1 MGCLEITGLN
11 GTARRPPPGD
21 TARQGA
27 TGFPLT
33 AFHEATQPDSI
44 HSGIP
49 TRCVMCIYTYYNVNH
64 VPPHCC
70 HGSQKPW
77 AGRICDEQ
85 RCGRQNGTAGARHY
99 ETESAQC
106 RERERQYGEEP
117 A

>member
-49 TRCVMCIYTYYNVNH
+49 TRCVMCIYTFCNVNH
-64 VPPHCC
+64 VPPRSCQ
-70 HGSQKPW
+70 GAEKPW
-77 AGRICDEQ
+77 AGRIGDAQ
-85 RCGRQNGTAGARHY
+85 QGGDQNRPAAARHIDSSQG
-99 ETESAQC
+99 TVF
-106 RERERQYGEEP
+106 RKF
-117 A
+117 